1 MMQQIG
7 WSPRKG
13 GKVPTVESDRL
24 CSLFDGALGSL
35 VLYRFEKE
43 QYVQQLEGCVPQNTS
58 QRHMHNKSPHPRNT
72 CFEEIKPQSLLSHI
86 PTIHARKTQSVRRSN
101 RTHALSPL
109 TLALSL
115 FKSWQ

>member
-43 QYVQQLEGCVPQNTS
+43 QYVQQLEGCVPHSN
-58 QRHMHNKSPHPRNT
+58 HT
-72 CFEEIKPQSLLSHI
+72 CTQKVHI
-86 PTIHARKTQSVRRSN
+86 PETHARRKQATITTVPHCQPYM
-101 RTHALSPL
+101 HAKPN
-109 TLALSL
+109 
-115 FKSWQ
+115 Q